1 MMLEKEEKAEIIKAF
16 FPDEPEKIFD
26 YIFLFNELMMKY
38 NSAIREIKTKLE
50 VLNDELSLGNRN
62 NPIISIQSRTKKP
75 ISIVQK
81 LKKLGKPT
89 TLDSIAEN
97 LNDVAG
103 IRVICSFINDIYKI
117 SDMLSKQDD
126 IAVIS
131 IKDYIKNPKPNGYRS
146 YHIIVEVPVFFS
158 NCKQLMRVEIQIRT
172 VAMDFWA
179 SLEHRMK
186 YKSDIGNAKEI
197 TDELKECAD
206 VIAKTDM
213 QMLKIRNRIEKNE
226 LR

>member
-1 MMLEKEEKAEIIKAF
+1 MLEKEEKAEIIKAF

>member
-1 MMLEKEEKAEIIKAF
+1 MILEKQEKAEIIKTF
-16 FPDEPEKIFD
+16 FPDEPEKVFD
-26 YIFLFNELMMKY
+26 YILLFNELMMKY

-50 VLNDELSLGNRN
+50 ILNDELSLGNRN

-75 ISIVQK
+75 VSIIQK

-89 TLDSIAEN
+89 TLDAMVEN

-103 IRVICSFINDIYKI
+103 IRVICSFIDDIYKI

-126 IAVIS
+126 ITVIT

-146 YHIIVEVPVFFS
+146 YHMIVEVPVFFS
-158 NCKQLMRVEIQIRT
+158 ECKQLMRAEIQIRT

-179 SLEHRMK
+179 NLEHRMK
-186 YKSDIGNAKEI
+186 YKSDIEDSKEI
-197 TDELKECAD
+197 TDELKKCAD
-206 VIAKTDM
+206 VIAETDM
-213 QMLKIRNRIEKNE
+213 QMLEIRNKIDKNE
-226 LR
+226 SR